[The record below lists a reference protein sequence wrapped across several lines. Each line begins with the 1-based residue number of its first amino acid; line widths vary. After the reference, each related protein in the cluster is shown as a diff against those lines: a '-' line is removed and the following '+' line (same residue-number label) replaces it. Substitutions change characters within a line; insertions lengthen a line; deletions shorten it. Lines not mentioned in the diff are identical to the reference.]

1 MNWRG
6 RYIPRVL
13 GVLLVWIGGVVS
25 AETNEPLMF
34 YAEDIKA
41 AMQVHLEKTLDE
53 DGVFHLVDD
62 VTGEALKLTFMQVH
76 DPVRQMDGDVYFA
89 CTDFHPI
96 GEVDRVYD
104 IDFWLRPVNGELTV
118 FRTKVHK
125 EPRQS
130 LFGWYKHPR
139 YTFVGDDIEYLYESD

>member
-6 RYIPRVL
+6 RYIPWVL
-13 GVLLVWIGGVVS
+13 GVLLVLIGRVVS
-25 AETNEPLMF
+25 ADADEPLMF

-96 GEVDRVYD
+96 GEG
-104 IDFWLRPVNGELTV
+104 IEFT
-118 FRTKVHK
+118 T
-125 EPRQS
+125 S
-130 LFGWYKHPR
+130 TFG
-139 YTFVGDDIEYLYESD
+139 

>member
-25 AETNEPLMF
+25 AETNEPLIF

-41 AMQVHLEKTLDE
+41 AMQVHLDRTLDE

-89 CTDFHPI
+89 CTDFRHVLVP
-96 GEVDRVYD
+96 
-104 IDFWLRPVNGELTV
+104 WA
-118 FRTKVHK
+118 
-125 EPRQS
+125 
-130 LFGWYKHPR
+130 
-139 YTFVGDDIEYLYESD
+139 

>member
-1 MNWRG
+1 
-6 RYIPRVL
+6 
-13 GVLLVWIGGVVS
+13 
-25 AETNEPLMF
+25 MF

-89 CTDFHPI
+89 CTDFHPV
-96 GEVDRVYD
+96 GDEDRVYD
-104 IDFWLRPVNGELTV
+104 IDFWLGLWMVNSRSFVPRFIKNPASRCSVGTNIQDIPLLATISNICTDLIERSPGPHGVTLPERRGRVLRPNG
-118 FRTKVHK
+118 
-125 EPRQS
+125 
-130 LFGWYKHPR
+130 
-139 YTFVGDDIEYLYESD
+139 